1 VIKKKHNVITY
12 HCAPEAIAAKVTKV
26 GYIDGKENVAD
37 ILTKPTNGPTSWK
50 HIKAVVRLKCSPVFL
65 KGEYQKFS

>member
-1 VIKKKHNVITY
+1 MIKKKHNAITY

-37 ILTKPTNGPTSWK
+37 ILTKPTNGPTVRK
-50 HIKAVVRLKCSPVFL
+50 HIKAVIKA
-65 KGEYQKFS
+65 